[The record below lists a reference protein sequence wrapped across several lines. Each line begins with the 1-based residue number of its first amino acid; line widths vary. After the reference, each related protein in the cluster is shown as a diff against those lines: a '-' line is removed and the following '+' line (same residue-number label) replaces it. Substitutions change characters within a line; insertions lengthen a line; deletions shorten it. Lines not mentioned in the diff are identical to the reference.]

1 MNLAVFISGRGSNL
15 KALLDAQ
22 REGYFS
28 SKICLVVSNKEAE
41 GLDYAREE
49 GIDYLVS
56 KDDKEIIR
64 TMKDKNIDLVVLAG
78 YLPKIRKDLIDNFTL
93 INIHPSLLPKYGGKG
108 YYGMNVH
115 RAVFKNGEKTS
126 GVTVHYVNEKLD
138 DGKII
143 LQREIDI
150 SKCESAEEVA
160 DEVLVVEH
168 EILKDAIKLLE
179 EK

>member
-22 REGYFS
+22 GEGYFPS
-28 SKICLVVSNKEAE
+28 EIKLVVSNKEAE
-41 GLDYAREE
+41 GLDYARDT

-56 KDDKEIIR
+56 KDDAEIIR
-64 TMKDKNIDLVVLAG
+64 TMKEKNIDLVVLAG
-78 YLPKIRKDLIDNFTL
+78 YLPKISKDLIDNFTL

-115 RAVFKNGEKTS
+115 RAVFENGEKTS

-143 LQREIDI
+143 LQREVDI
-150 SKCESAEEVA
+150 SGCESAEEVA